1 MYNGRPAMDDDRPNM
16 AIGDSKI
23 EHHSRNNNNN
33 NNSYGSDIVVE
44 KRPLAD
50 KTMVTTPNSATSS
63 TTDYRTTI
71 HFLTSPS
78 STTTAVTSGSA
89 MDCDDEGSPGPSS
102 VPVST
107 LLSPAED
114 RPREYGGN
122 TASAYYSSSTSATPP
137 RRDTSQLPPIH
148 ASPANSAK
156 YRDDE
161 LTGMAGLME
170 LASPPKQQS
179 YHGVDAAQ
187 PVPKYDP
194 NSQPRFGVSTDAY
207 SSTASSNSTSSHTVP
222 PALGITGTN
231 SMPGTGFG
239 VHPYSQPPPHQY
251 AYHSQ
256 QQQQQQQQQQRQY
269 QQQQHYQY
277 QQQMQ
282 PQSQPQMQPPARYP
296 IHGNVA
302 AGSPSQPISGA
313 ALTPDSIP
321 PASLHRT
328 THSFPATMDDVNVA
342 RRRSQSTDSMQN
354 SDAYTQSSALPYVL
368 GNANIRN
375 RSFTSAQ
382 RQRTSDTPLFP
393 ILLHRI
399 ISNPDNESWIRWCED
414 GKAFKFSS
422 ADKLLSCLQAAG
434 LRAQNYH
441 SIEKN
446 LNDYRFTRLTDQRR
460 KIPDPD
466 GKLWWMFSHPQFLR
480 DYPDGIVN
488 IQRRR
493 RTIPTPMSPQPP
505 VLPPHP
511 QPHSHPQLPSRQGEP
526 QVLQQQQQQQLLK
539 PENHHY
545 PAQHS

>member
-1 MYNGRPAMDDDRPNM
+1 MDDDRLHPTAGNAKTEQQSRDNKNTSYCSDM
-16 AIGDSKI
+16 A
-23 EHHSRNNNNN
+23 
-33 NNSYGSDIVVE
+33 VE
-44 KRPLAD
+44 KSSSAG
-50 KTMVTTPNSATSS
+50 KTMITTPNSATSS

-78 STTTAVTSGSA
+78 STTTAVTTGSA
-89 MDCDDEGSPGPSS
+89 MDCDEEGTPGPSS
-102 VPVST
+102 VPVSA
-107 LLSPAED
+107 LLSPEED
-114 RPREYGGN
+114 RPREFGGI
-122 TASAYYSSSTSATPP
+122 SAYYSSSTSATPP
-137 RRDTSQLPPIH
+137 RRDPALLPPIH
-148 ASPANSAK
+148 ASPTDGVK

-170 LASPPKQQS
+170 LASPPNQQS
-179 YHGVDAAQ
+179 YHGTDAAH
-187 PVPKYDP
+187 PMPKFDP
-194 NSQPRFGVSTDAY
+194 NSQLRFGINTDTY

-231 SMPGTGFG
+231 SNPGSTYS
-239 VHPYSQPPPHQY
+239 VHGYSQAPPPHQY
-251 AYHSQ
+251 SYHQ
-256 QQQQQQQQQQRQY
+256 QQQQYHQQQRPHY
-269 QQQQHYQY
+269 PYPQQH
-277 QQQMQ
+277 
-282 PQSQPQMQPPARYP
+282 SQPQMQLHPPARHP
-296 IHGNVA
+296 AHGNTA
-302 AGSPSQPISGA
+302 SIGPSLPISGP

-321 PASLHRT
+321 SASLHRT
-328 THSFPATMDDVNVA
+328 THSFPATMDDAKIA
-342 RRRSQSTDSMQN
+342 RRRSQSTDSVHN
-354 SDAYTQSSALPYVL
+354 SDAYGHNSALPYVL

-375 RSFTSAQ
+375 RSFTSTQ

-399 ISNPDNESWIRWCED
+399 ISNPENESWIRWCED

-422 ADKLLSCLQAAG
+422 ADKLLACLQAAG

-493 RTIPTPMSPQPP
+493 RTNPAPVSPQPP

-511 QPHSHPQLPSRQGEP
+511 QPHSHPQMPPRHSGNQII
-526 QVLQQQQQQQLLK
+526 QQQQQQQHYIK
-539 PENHHY
+539 PENQHY
-545 PAQHS
+545 SSPHS

>member
-1 MYNGRPAMDDDRPNM
+1 MDNDRPHPAAGNGKIEQQQPRDNISNNYSNDM
-16 AIGDSKI
+16 AI
-23 EHHSRNNNNN
+23 
-33 NNSYGSDIVVE
+33 E
-44 KRPLAD
+44 KQLSAD
-50 KTMVTTPNSATSS
+50 KTMITTPNSATSS

-78 STTTAVTSGSA
+78 STTTAVTTGSA
-89 MDCDDEGSPGPSS
+89 MDCDEEGTPGPSS

-114 RPREYGGN
+114 RPRALSGV
-122 TASAYYSSSTSATPP
+122 SAYYSSSTSATPP
-137 RRDTSQLPPIH
+137 RRDPALLPPIH
-148 ASPANSAK
+148 ASPTDGTK

-170 LASPPKQQS
+170 LASPPNQQS
-179 YHGVDAAQ
+179 YHGTDAAH
-187 PVPKYDP
+187 PMPKFDP
-194 NSQPRFGVSTDAY
+194 NSQPRFGVNTDTY

-231 SMPGTGFG
+231 SNPGSTYSLHG
-239 VHPYSQPPPHQY
+239 YSQVPPHQHS
-251 AYHSQ
+251 YHQ
-256 QQQQQQQQQQRQY
+256 QQQQQQQSPQYQQQRQ
-269 QQQQHYQY
+269 HYHY
-277 QQQMQ
+277 H
-282 PQSQPQMQPPARYP
+282 PQSQPQLQSPARYP
-296 IHGNVA
+296 MLGNA
-302 AGSPSQPISGA
+302 APVGPSQPISGT

-321 PASLHRT
+321 SASLHRT
-328 THSFPATMDDVNVA
+328 THSFPATMDDAKIA
-342 RRRSQSTDSMQN
+342 RRRSQSTDSVHN
-354 SDAYTQSSALPYVL
+354 SDAYGQNSALPYVL

-399 ISNPDNESWIRWCED
+399 ISNLENESWIRWCED

-422 ADKLLSCLQAAG
+422 ADKLLACLQAAG

-493 RTIPTPMSPQPP
+493 RTNPAPVSPQPP

-511 QPHSHPQLPSRQGEP
+511 QPHSHPQMPARHSGHQIS
-526 QVLQQQQQQQLLK
+526 QQQQQQQYVK
-539 PENHHY
+539 PENHY
-545 PAQHS
+545 PAPHP